1 MVAGAILFPSNSSS
15 SPSGNK
21 AVEFVPL
28 ISIESFLC
36 GMPVTPTVPYL
47 FTGLAGCSVDR
58 VISRGTRKLAR
69 TPTLIKKKKNAWTPM
84 ATTKKKKKEAKA
96 IIIVNLKY

>member
-1 MVAGAILFPSNSSS
+1 MAQWLQGAILLPSNSSS
-15 SPSGNK
+15 SPSGNG

-28 ISIESFLC
+28 ISIKSSLC

-69 TPTLIKKKKNAWTPM
+69 TPTLIKKNKNAWTPM
-84 ATTKKKKKEAKA
+84 ATTKKKKKKQRQ
-96 IIIVNLKY
+96 L